1 MATARTVHVGN
12 IPIANDK
19 PLALIAGPCALESRA
34 HALEMSHALV
44 ELTGKLGIGLIYKTS
59 FDKANRTSLEGAR
72 GMGLEASLPIL
83 VEIRE
88 SFGCP
93 VLTDVHEPGQCAA
106 VAEAVDVLQIP
117 AFLCRQT
124 DLLVA
129 AARTGRAI
137 NIKKGQFLAPW
148 DMTNVARKVAEA
160 GNSNILLCERGV
172 SFGYNT
178 LVNDMRALPILA
190 QTGYPVVF
198 DATHSVQQPGG
209 KGTSTGGQREFVPVL
224 ARAAVAVGVAAVFME
239 THQDPDKAPSDG
251 PNMVKL
257 KELPA
262 LLETLMEFDRLAKA
276 RPVSI

>member
-1 MATARTVHVGN
+1 
-12 IPIANDK
+12 
-19 PLALIAGPCALESRA
+19 
-34 HALEMSHALV
+34 
-44 ELTGKLGIGLIYKTS
+44 
-59 FDKANRTSLEGAR
+59 
-72 GMGLEASLPIL
+72 
-83 VEIRE
+83 
-88 SFGCP
+88 
-93 VLTDVHEPGQCAA
+93 
-106 VAEAVDVLQIP
+106 
-117 AFLCRQT
+117 
-124 DLLVA
+124 
-129 AARTGRAI
+129 
-137 NIKKGQFLAPW
+137 
-148 DMTNVARKVAEA
+148 VAEA

-209 KGTSTGGQREFVPVL
+209 KGTSTGGQREFAPVL

-257 KELPA
+257 KDLPA

-276 RPVSI
+276 RPVAVGS